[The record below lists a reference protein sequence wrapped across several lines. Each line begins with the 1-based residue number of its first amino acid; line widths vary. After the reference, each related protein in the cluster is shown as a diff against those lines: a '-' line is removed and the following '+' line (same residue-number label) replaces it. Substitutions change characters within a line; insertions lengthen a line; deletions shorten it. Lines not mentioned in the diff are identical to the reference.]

1 MQPRTGFAVPADG
14 VPALQPVTVCSD
26 TCRDIQV
33 GFVLLAGEMFRP
45 DRHSAAACA
54 CCMRVCGVI
63 QDSRT
68 LVCVCCPA
76 LPGVVQGASTPFE
89 EQPG

>member
-63 QDSRT
+63 TRQQNVGVCLLPRT
-68 LVCVCCPA
+68 AWCCA
-76 LPGVVQGASTPFE
+76 GGINTL
-89 EQPG
+89 